1 MKRVFVFEYLTG
13 GGQVDGDESVVRA
26 LLPLGLAMRDA
37 MVGDLLR
44 DRGFGVTAATSER
57 APAVPAGARPGR
69 AEAGES
75 MLHWVAREAARHDA
89 VWLVAPETGGLLAQ
103 FQQVVPA
110 GRWLGCDAAAIHL
123 ASSKHATL
131 AHLAGHGLR
140 TPLAF
145 ADTATR
151 WVVKPDDGA
160 GAVATSVHRHLRS
173 AQETKRAGSSGG
185 GAMTL
190 EPWVDGDPMSLS
202 LLCRRG
208 RTELLSINRQHID
221 IAPDGRLTYRGVSV
235 DRRHERAKSEALAA
249 LACQVGQA
257 IPGLQGFVGI
267 DLVWH
272 ATLGPVVIEVNPRIT
287 CAYVGLSAHL
297 GRNLASEMMT
307 DLMIEAN
314 ADTALEPRHAGD

>member
-1 MKRVFVFEYLTG
+1 MKRIFVFEYLTAG
-13 GGQVDGDESVVRA
+13 GPVDGDESVVRA

-57 APAVPAGARPGR
+57 APAAAAGARPGR

-75 MLHWVAREAARHDA
+75 MLQWVTREAERHDA

-103 FQQVVPA
+103 FQQNVPA
-110 GRWLGCDAAAIHL
+110 GRWLGCEAAAIRL
-123 ASSKHATL
+123 ASSKDATL
-131 AHLAGHGLR
+131 AHLAGHGML

-160 GAVATSVHRHLRS
+160 GAVATSVHRHLRA
-173 AQETKRAGSSGG
+173 AQEAKRAGSAG

-190 EPWVDGDPMSLS
+190 EPWVDGDPMSMS
-202 LLCRRG
+202 LLCCRG
-208 RTELLSINRQHID
+208 GTELLSINRQHID
-221 IAPDGRLTYRGVSV
+221 IAPDGQLTYRGVSV
-235 DRRHERAKSEALAA
+235 DRRRNDGAKGEALAA
-249 LACQVGQA
+249 LACQVGRA
-257 IPGLQGFVGI
+257 IPGLQGFVGV

-272 ATLGPVVIEVNPRIT
+272 ATQGPVVIEVNPRIT

-307 DLMIEAN
+307 DLMREAN
-314 ADTALEPRHAGD
+314 AETALEPRHAGA